1 MTRPL
6 RKRFGQHLLSNPN
19 TINNIVKV
27 IHPKKDDRLIEIGP
41 GRGAI
46 SVPILKNVGHLHA
59 IEIDRDIAKEV
70 AEQCKNIGTLEIHLG
85 DVLRFDFNKLANHNK
100 PIRIFGNLPYNI
112 STPLLFHLLKFS
124 DCIIDMHFMLQ
135 KEVVDRIT
143 ALVSE
148 SNYSRLSIMI
158 QASYRVESLFD
169 ISPNEF
175 TPPPK
180 VNSSFMRLKP
190 TNEFQHQIKD
200 KVLFAKLIETA
211 FQQRRKTIKNSLSK
225 VVTEE
230 QLTKA
235 NIRAIQRPQEISI
248 QQYISLSNE
257 LAQSTSQQTRLDN

>member
-19 TINNIVKV
+19 TIHNIVNV
-27 IHPKKDDRLIEIGP
+27 IHPKKGEKLVEIGP

-46 SVPILKNVGHLHA
+46 SIPILKNVDILQA

-70 AEQCKNIGTLEIHLG
+70 AELCKNIGTLEIHLA
-85 DVLRFDFNKLANHNK
+85 DVVQFDFNKIANQSE

-112 STPLLFHLLKFS
+112 STPLLFHLLTFADS
-124 DCIIDMHFMLQ
+124 IIDMHFMLQ
-135 KEVVDRIT
+135 KEVVDRIV
-143 ALVSE
+143 AKAGD

-158 QASYRVESLFD
+158 QASYQVESLFD
-169 ISPNEF
+169 ISPTEF

-190 TNEFQHQIKD
+190 TDHYQKQIVD
-200 KVLFAKLIETA
+200 KILFAKLVETA
-211 FQQRRKTIKNSLSK
+211 FQQRRKTIKNSLGKMAS
-225 VVTEE
+225 EE

-235 NIRAIQRPQEISI
+235 SIQAIQRPQEVTI
-248 QQYISLSNE
+248 QQYIKLSNE
-257 LAQSTSQQTRLDN
+257 LAQSTR

>member
-6 RKRFGQHLLSNPN
+6 RKRFGQHLLNNPS

-27 IHPKKDDRLIEIGP
+27 IHPKKDDHLVEIGP

-46 SVPILKNVGHLHA
+46 TVPILKHVGNLHA
-59 IEIDRDIAKEV
+59 VEIDRDIAKEV
-70 AEQCKNIGTLEIHLG
+70 AEQCEKIGNLEIHLG
-85 DVLRFDFNKLANHNK
+85 DVLRFDFNKLASHSK

-143 ALVSE
+143 AVAGD
-148 SNYSRLSIMI
+148 SNYSRLSIML
-158 QASYRVESLFD
+158 QVNYKVESLFD

-175 TPPPK
+175 SPPPK
-180 VNSSFMRLKP
+180 VNSSFMRLNP
-190 TNEFQHQIKD
+190 TDEYQQHIKD
-200 KVLFAKLIETA
+200 KLLFAKLVETA

-235 NIRAIQRPQEISI
+235 NIEAVQRPQEVSI
-248 QQYISLSNE
+248 QQYINLSNE
-257 LAQSTSQQTRLDN
+257 LAQSMNELSN